1 MGKLER
7 LDIDVSLDSCFG
19 KQESNLID
27 VYNKKEDSLAAH
39 KKDDE
44 IVSFSSDL
52 VKCFKSKIKE
62 SSAKLRVDSLIE
74 TYKGAEETYS
84 EESKCSLSAWCM
96 ANVNRFLN
104 VAEGKNFNVS
114 EVEPYIVKAEQE
126 LKELNLNL
134 NFQTVDDLY
143 IETRKES
150 IRNTMESRLER
161 QF

>member
-7 LDIDVSLDSCFG
+7 LDIDVSLGSCFG

-27 VYNKKEDSLAAH
+27 VYEGKEEALPAL

-44 IVSFSSDL
+44 IVSFSADL
-52 VKCFKSKIKE
+52 VKCFKFKIKE
-62 SSAKLRVDSLIE
+62 SSARLRVDALIQ
-74 TYKGAEETYS
+74 TYKSAEETYAK
-84 EESKCSLSAWCM
+84 ESNCNLSVWCM

-114 EVEPYIVKAEQE
+114 DMQPYIIKAEE
-126 LKELNLNL
+126 DLEKFNLNL
-134 NFQTVDDLY
+134 DFKSVHDLY

-150 IRNTMESRLER
+150 IQNTMDSRLER
-161 QF
+161 EF

>member
-19 KQESNLID
+19 KQEPNLID
-27 VYNKKEDSLAAH
+27 IYSEKKDSFPTP

-44 IVSFSSDL
+44 IVCFSASL

-74 TYKGAEETYS
+74 TYKGAEESYGQQS
-84 EESKCSLSAWCM
+84 NCNLSVWCM
-96 ANVNRFLN
+96 ASVNRFLN
-104 VAEGKNFNVS
+104 VAEGKDFNVS
-114 EVEPYIVKAEQE
+114 DVESYIAQAEKE
-126 LKELNLNL
+126 LKDLNLDL
-134 NFQTVDDLY
+134 NFKTVDDLY

-150 IRNTMESRLER
+150 IKNTMDSRLER
-161 QF
+161 EF

>member
-27 VYNKKEDSLAAH
+27 VYEEKEDPSPAL

-44 IVSFSSDL
+44 TVAFSADL
-52 VKCFKSKIKE
+52 VKCFRSKIKE
-62 SSAKLRVDSLIE
+62 SSARLRVDSLIQ
-74 TYKGAEETYS
+74 TYKGAEETYH
-84 EESKCSLSAWCM
+84 EECGCNLSVWCM

-114 EVEPYIVKAEQE
+114 DMQPYIIKAEEDLQ
-126 LKELNLNL
+126 KFNLNL
-134 NFQTVDDLY
+134 DFKSVDDLY

-150 IRNTMESRLER
+150 IQNTMDSRLER
-161 QF
+161 EF

>member
-27 VYNKKEDSLAAH
+27 IYEGKEGTLPAL

-44 IVSFSSDL
+44 IVSFSADL
-52 VKCFKSKIKE
+52 VKCFKFKIKE
-62 SSAKLRVDSLIE
+62 SSARLRVDSLIQ
-74 TYKGAEETYS
+74 TYKSAEETYTK
-84 EESKCSLSAWCM
+84 ESDCTLSVWCM

-114 EVEPYIVKAEQE
+114 DIKPYIIKAEEDLQE
-126 LKELNLNL
+126 FNLNL
-134 NFQTVDDLY
+134 DFKSVDDLY

-150 IRNTMESRLER
+150 IQNNHGS
-161 QF
+161 